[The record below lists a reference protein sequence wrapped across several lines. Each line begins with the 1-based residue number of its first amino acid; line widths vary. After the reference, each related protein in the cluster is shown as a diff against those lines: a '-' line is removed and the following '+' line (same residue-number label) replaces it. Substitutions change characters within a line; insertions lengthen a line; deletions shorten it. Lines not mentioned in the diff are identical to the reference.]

1 VAQFNIGPTYCET
14 LSALSTNSIAFPIEP
29 ANTVSNGVIVLFG
42 LASMYMVAK
51 RTPRAYDLYIVSALL
66 VACGIGS
73 GIWHG
78 LRDGTA
84 LFWEVRAGLFFLL
97 GVAICWSFRLWS
109 PIISAAFVAAFVVS
123 FELSRDYFGI
133 TNQRWVAA
141 APAVILFGSI
151 LAAQT
156 VIRSKKAA
164 LLGLAAMG
172 LSLTA
177 LAFRT
182 YDLTVCDSF
191 PMGTHWL
198 WHMFNS
204 AGGFTAMMAIITL
217 QTQGARK
224 RSTEPVSEAA
234 E

>member
-1 VAQFNIGPTYCET
+1 MAQFGIGPTYCET
-14 LSALSTNSIAFPIEP
+14 LSATSLAFPIEP
-29 ANTVSNGVIVLFG
+29 LNTVSNAVIVLFG

-78 LRDGTA
+78 LRDGVA
-84 LFWEVRAGLFFLL
+84 LRWEVQFGLLFLL
-97 GVAICWSFRLWS
+97 GLAICWAWRLWS
-109 PIISAAFVAAFVVS
+109 LAGAVVFAAAFAVAFLVS
-123 FELSRDYFGI
+123 REYFGVA
-133 TNQRWVAA
+133 NQRWVAA
-141 APAVILFGSI
+141 APAVILFGCI

-156 VIRSKKAA
+156 VMRSKKAA

-191 PMGTHWL
+191 PLGTHWL

-224 RSTEPVSEAA
+224 PQTQTVGEAA

>member
-14 LSALSTNSIAFPIEP
+14 LSALNAGSVAFPIEP

-97 GVAICWSFRLWS
+97 GLAICWSWRLWS
-109 PIISAAFVAAFVVS
+109 PVGAVAFVVAFAVS

-182 YDLTVCDSF
+182 YDSAVCDSF

-204 AGGFTAMMAIITL
+204 AGGFTAMLAIITL
-217 QTQGARK
+217 QTQGAPK
-224 RSTEPVSEAA
+224 RRTDAIGEAA